1 MKGFS
6 SSGWCAALHFAP
18 KLNTRCKSLPC
29 TKKTQLL
36 LLYQPV
42 IKATGVASINFVG
55 VPNIYKITLP
65 AISNTPLTLDFAL
78 DEKNYSHS
86 WVLVFDAFGR

>member
-1 MKGFS
+1 MQIS
-6 SSGWCAALHFAP
+6 SMQKKNAVVTPLP
-18 KLNTRCKSLPC
+18 TRYKSS
-29 TKKTQLL
+29 
-36 LLYQPV
+36 
-42 IKATGVASINFVG
+42 GVASINFVG

>member
-1 MKGFS
+1 MQIS
-6 SSGWCAALHFAP
+6 SVH
-18 KLNTRCKSLPC
+18 K
-29 TKKTQLL
+29 KKTQLL